1 MSMFGYDPGYRVAP
15 FIGVVWGEL
24 GSDGLASEQDRRL
37 LAAETTRIENMIR
50 RRTPSRTE
58 LCRAYASVTGS
69 APDYLTDVALVNFAK
84 AQTELMVLDSQMF
97 ALLQGRD
104 AAPEPLTPSG
114 FAVARALRDHAQI
127 AAGAYAD
134 GHNILAVEIE
144 CRLSMAAA
152 QYRSSAEGR
161 AEWTPLRRAAAK
173 RLERYRTLTS
183 SNL

>member
-24 GSDGLASEQDRRL
+24 GSEGLESEQDRRL

-173 RLERYRTLTS
+173 RLDRYRTLTS